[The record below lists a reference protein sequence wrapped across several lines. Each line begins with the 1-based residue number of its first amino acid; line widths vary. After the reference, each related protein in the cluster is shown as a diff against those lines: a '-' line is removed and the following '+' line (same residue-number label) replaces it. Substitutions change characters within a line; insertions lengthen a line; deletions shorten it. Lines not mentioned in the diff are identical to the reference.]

1 MKTKQ
6 HSWRK
11 KEKRNARS
19 GVAHT
24 PLPPAPPTS
33 SSPLFVTRTHTLTIS
48 LVHTHSLTPSH
59 AHTRSLS
66 PIQRLSIS
74 HSLFCSA
81 AAAAAAAP
89 VVVFS
94 FSGKKERPFCYK
106 INRSTLTRIFIG
118 RSQTEVRQFV
128 FPNWFFCQF
137 AQILCNEIFTSLNCV
152 AGLLS
157 SSLLL
162 FPARK
167 ILILERI

>member
-11 KEKRNARS
+11 KEKKKRAQWR
-19 GVAHT
+19 GAHT
-24 PLPPAPPTS
+24 PSTCSSYILLPSLCHTRTLSHAHPPTHS
-33 SSPLFVTRTHTLTIS
+33 ISRT
-48 LVHTHSLTPSH
+48 H

-74 HSLFCSA
+74 HSLFCCT
-81 AAAAAAAP
+81 AAAAAAP

>member
-74 HSLFCSA
+74 HSLFCCA

-94 FSGKKERPFCYK
+94 FSGKKERKTILLQNKSIYTNSDFHWSIANWGK
-106 INRSTLTRIFIG
+106 TIRLSKLIFLSIRSNFMQWNFHLIKLCCRTI
-118 RSQTEVRQFV
+118 
-128 FPNWFFCQF
+128 
-137 AQILCNEIFTSLNCV
+137 ILKPVVI
-152 AGLLS
+152 S
-157 SSLLL
+157 ST
-162 FPARK
+162 
-167 ILILERI
+167 

>member
-6 HSWRK
+6 HSW
-11 KEKRNARS
+11 KEKEKKKRAQLRGART
-19 GVAHT
+19 HPFHLLLLHP
-24 PLPPAPPTS
+24 PLLLLTC
-33 SSPLFVTRTHTLTIS
+33 THTL
-48 LVHTHSLTPSH
+48 
-59 AHTRSLS
+59 SLS
-66 PIQRLSIS
+66 TLACTLTHALFLRFNVSRYHILFFVVRLQ
-74 HSLFCSA
+74 HLRPFD
-81 AAAAAAAP
+81 
-89 VVVFS
+89 VFS

-106 INRSTLTRIFIG
+106 INRSSLTRIFIG

-162 FPARK
+162 FQARK

>member
-33 SSPLFVTRTHTLTIS
+33 SSPLFVVSTHTLTIS
-48 LVHTHSLTPSH
+48 LMHTHTLHLTHARTLFLQFNVSRYHILFFVVQQQQQRQRPSLCLASVE
-59 AHTRSLS
+59 R
-66 PIQRLSIS
+66 
-74 HSLFCSA
+74 
-81 AAAAAAAP
+81 
-89 VVVFS
+89 
-94 FSGKKERPFCYK
+94 KKERPFCYK